1 MAGWGNLFGKI
12 AEQFQGRIE
21 RLKNEKVKL
30 EGERDGIKILN
41 LDINKEADR
50 KKAIRLG
57 VVIKR
62 IADIDKLL
70 GNKAA

>member
-21 RLKNEKVKL
+21 RLKNEQVKL

>member
-1 MAGWGNLFGKI
+1 MSWGQVFGKI

-21 RLKNEKVKL
+21 RLKNEKIKL

-41 LDINKEADR
+41 LDINKESDR

-62 IADIDKLL
+62 IADITRLL
-70 GNKAA
+70 ENKAT

>member
-1 MAGWGNLFGKI
+1 MAGWGQVFGKI

-21 RLKNEKVKL
+21 RLKNEKIKL
-30 EGERDGIKILN
+30 EGERDDIKRLN
-41 LDINKEADR
+41 LDINKEADL

-57 VVIKR
+57 IVIKR